1 MFTAS
6 WDDVRSGRT
15 TDVYFLRTL
24 RILKSKGVDKFVHA
38 EIMAKDLPHGW
49 PWGVLAGVEEAVELL
64 RELKNTSVRSM
75 PEGTVFRPYEPVME
89 ISGPYTEFAV
99 YETALLGF
107 LCQASGVATK
117 TARLRKLAGNKTM
130 VSFGARRMHP
140 AISPMIERSAY
151 LGGADGTSVVMAAE
165 LLGMEAA
172 GTMPHALVLVMGS
185 TVEAIRAFHEVI
197 EPHVRRVALIDTFQ
211 DEKFEAVNVA
221 QAMGEALFAVRLD
234 TPGSRRGNF
243 YRIIEEVRW
252 ELDLRGFHNVKI
264 FVSGGLDEEQVRTLS
279 PVVDAY
285 GVGTSIAN
293 APVVD
298 LALDIVEI
306 EGVPIAKRG
315 KTSGR
320 KQVWRCLACY
330 QDEVLPLGIEP
341 GPCHCGGER
350 QGMLVPLTERGE
362 VVTDLPSAHA
372 IRERVLEQI
381 PHFDF

>member
-6 WDDVRSGRT
+6 WEDVRSGRT

-24 RILKSKGVDKFVHA
+24 RILQAKGIDKFVRA
-38 EIMAKDLPHGW
+38 EIMVKDLPHGW
-49 PWGVLAGVEEAVELL
+49 PWGVLAGVEETLGLL
-64 RELKNTSVRSM
+64 REFKNTSVRSM
-75 PEGTVFRPYEPVME
+75 PEGTIFRPYEPVME

-117 TARLRKLAGNKTM
+117 TARLRKLAGDKTM

-151 LGGADGTSVVMAAE
+151 IGGADGTSVVMAAE
-165 LLGMEAA
+165 LLGLEAA
-172 GTMPHALVLVMGS
+172 GTMPHALILVMGS
-185 TVEAIRAFHEVI
+185 TVEAVKAFHEVI
-197 EPHVRRVALIDTFQ
+197 EPHVRRVALIDTFH
-211 DEKFEAVNVA
+211 DEKFEALNVA
-221 QAMGEALFAVRLD
+221 QVMGDALHAVRLD

-252 ELDLRGFHNVKI
+252 ELDLRGFKNVKI
-264 FVSGGLDEEQVRTLS
+264 FVSGGLDEEQVRTLN

-298 LALDIVEI
+298 LALDIVEVD
-306 EGVPIAKRG
+306 GTAIAKRG
-315 KTSGR
+315 KASGR
-320 KQVWRCLACY
+320 KQVWRCTQCQ
-330 QDEVLPLGIEP
+330 QDKILPIGSDP
-341 GPCHCGGER
+341 GKCECGGDME
-350 QGMLVPLTERGE
+350 GLLKPLTDRGE
-362 VVTDLPSAHA
+362 VVAAVPTAQDIRSYVLAQLP
-372 IRERVLEQI
+372 RFEL
-381 PHFDF
+381 